1 MIESILQKPVP
12 LTLFDVSVLFALVWF
27 CVIALTQSF
36 RRILILCVS
45 SLAIALLLIYVKQ
58 ASWMWLVLLPWFWV
72 SVSDISWK
80 AFDKALYEIVL
91 RSFLAFALLV
101 MIGVLIL
108 IRLEEGIL
116 KESWFNSVFGFYW
129 MSLVDWLNSIL
140 AF

>member
-12 LTLFDVSVLFALVWF
+12 LTLFDVSVLLALVWIGI
-27 CVIALTQSF
+27 VALTQRF
-36 RRILILCVS
+36 RRILILCGS
-45 SLAIALLLIYVKQ
+45 SLAISLLLIYVKQ
-58 ASWMWLVLLPWFWV
+58 ASWMWLILLPWFWI

-80 AFDKALYEIVL
+80 ALDKAFHEIVL
-91 RSFLAFALLV
+91 RSFFAFALLV

-116 KESWFNSVFGFYW
+116 KESWLNSVFGFYW